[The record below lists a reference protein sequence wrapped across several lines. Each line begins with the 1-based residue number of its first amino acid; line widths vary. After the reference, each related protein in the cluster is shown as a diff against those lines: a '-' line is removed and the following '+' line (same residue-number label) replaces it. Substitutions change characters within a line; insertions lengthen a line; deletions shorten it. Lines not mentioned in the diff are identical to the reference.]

1 MLVPMTEGVQRL
13 RDHGKQ
19 YETTAERRG
28 RTMGKGALVAYTNT
42 DFLRLLF
49 QIRGSIFDNV
59 LSKVRPRAGG
69 VCEPLNLVLIAVYY
83 HISPVYY
90 CRRPALGRSDIAG

>member
-1 MLVPMTEGVQRL
+1 MFVSLTSNV
-13 RDHGKQ
+13 
-19 YETTAERRG
+19 YETTASNTAERRG

-42 DFLRLLF
+42 DFFRLLF

-69 VCEPLNLVLIAVYY
+69 VCEPLNFEVVLIAVYY

-90 CRRPALGRSDIAG
+90 CRRPALGRSVIAG